1 MFLLNTVWGRLNCW
15 NWHPETLASLF
26 PQLLTP
32 DISWWQVSFTA
43 LQALWILGA
52 QGPGFQVA
60 VGPKWSHGG
69 RILWKCQKKHS
80 KSPFTLELVFYFL
93 SFFFFFLNA
102 YVFICLVA
110 LPWFSVAIPRVFDP
124 CAPWGVLDVACGI
137 QSLDQESSEF
147 YFLLE

>member
-1 MFLLNTVWGRLNCW
+1 MAGVIYSPAGPVNTRCAGAWFPGCCW
-15 NWHPETLASLF
+15 PEMVTWWQDFVEVPEETLQISFHIRACFLF
-26 PQLLTP
+26 
-32 DISWWQVSFTA
+32 
-43 LQALWILGA
+43 
-52 QGPGFQVA
+52 
-60 VGPKWSHGG
+60 
-69 RILWKCQKKHS
+69 S
-80 KSPFTLELVFYFL
+80 KFFL
-93 SFFFFFLNA
+93 FFFFLNA